1 MVSIDTIDLDRMLG
15 RLKLTAIRDWLDTLL
30 DEAGRRELSL
40 RESLEF
46 FCAAEVARKDERRIQ
61 MGLSIAKFP
70 SQRTLE
76 AFDFEAQPSIDAK
89 QIRELA
95 TARWVGNGDSLLL
108 LGPPGVGKSH
118 LAIALG
124 REAIQ
129 RGYSVLFTSATAM
142 VAALARAHQEGR
154 LEERLLH
161 FSKPKLLIVDELGYL
176 PFEANAA
183 HLVFPLVSRRY
194 EKGSILITSNRTVS
208 EWGEVFG
215 DPIAATAIL
224 DRLLH
229 HSHVITIRGESYRL
243 REKRRSGLTSPRRAH
258 VYGVMTGRPIRHSF
272 GRGLAGP
279 IRLPLMLWVTGFG
292 RGAPMDEQ
300 KFNTLALRHRSRIYT
315 GKRRC
320 TAVFGDGALQAAR
333 GIDILRCDTP
343 ERHR

>member
-1 MVSIDTIDLDRMLG
+1 VVSIDALDLERMLG
-15 RLKLTAIRDWLDTLL
+15 RLKLTAIRDRLDTLL
-30 DEAGRRELSL
+30 DEAGRREMSL

-46 FCAAEVARKDERRIQ
+46 LCAAEVARKDERRIQ

-70 SQRTLE
+70 TQRTLE
-76 AFDFEAQPSIDAK
+76 AFDYEAQPSIDAK

-95 TARWVGNGDSLLL
+95 TGRWVGNGDSLLL

-124 REAIQ
+124 REAIL

-161 FSKPKLLIVDELGYL
+161 FAKPKLLIIDELGYL

-183 HLVFPLVSRRY
+183 HLVFQLVSRRY
-194 EKGSILITSNRTVS
+194 ERGSILITSNRTVS

-215 DPIAATAIL
+215 DPVAATAIL

-229 HSHVITIRGESYRL
+229 HSHVITIRGDSYRL
-243 REKRRSGLTSPRRAH
+243 REKRRSGLLKANPE
-258 VYGVMTGRPIRHSF
+258 PIKS
-272 GRGLAGP
+272 
-279 IRLPLMLWVTGFG
+279 T
-292 RGAPMDEQ
+292 
-300 KFNTLALRHRSRIYT
+300 N
-315 GKRRC
+315 
-320 TAVFGDGALQAAR
+320 
-333 GIDILRCDTP
+333 
-343 ERHR
+343 